1 MAIVDTAQLTAA
13 EQKGARWATQ
23 QENVARAAKGQAAI
37 TVSQYLDATIKAACT
52 GWQQD
57 WINTYKTNVGTAFNS
72 AAPATQL
79 SIASTLGVTDPLTQV
94 LN

>member
-1 MAIVDTAQLTAA
+1 MAIIDTAQLTAA

-23 QENVARAAKGQAAI
+23 QENAARAAKGQAAI
-37 TVSQYLDATIKAACT
+37 TVSQYLDAMLKSACA

-57 WINTYKTNVGTAFNS
+57 YVSTYRSNVGTAFNA

-79 SIASTLGVTDPLTQV
+79 SIASTLGVTDPLTQAM
-94 LN
+94 N